1 MPKVNVI
8 MFSEPVQ
15 HGLNYESCFM
25 KRLADDIRRVAI
37 VTPVETDGTA
47 SANDT
52 ALSTHDPAAFYSV
65 GHGQCCIHSVECR
78 TPYIE
83 AAGYHCDIHFQC
95 EHFTYDCT
103 TNLRLDAFAGRHV
116 HLNSC
121 VCGMNLGPEL
131 IRHGARSFIGYS
143 SLFVYGVYMEGA
155 AIPGP
160 CEPPKSDA
168 DLYSFN
174 DSDTEAER
182 AIALRGASVA
192 EAADA
197 LRTKFREYIRRYTEG
212 EWKDWP
218 IAPYAAMFLEHDM
231 DHLVV
236 LGDTAYRPCPGRA
249 PPVRVGIPMMFAL
262 PLVLGAVWFG
272 SASEK
277 SIT

>member
-1 MPKVNVI
+1 MPKLNVI

-15 HGLNYESCFM
+15 HNLNYGSCFM
-25 KRLADDIRRVAI
+25 QRLADDIRRAGI
-37 VTPVETDGTA
+37 VTPVETDGKA

-52 ALSTHDPAAFYSV
+52 ALSTYDPAAFYSV
-65 GHGQCCIHSVECR
+65 GHGQCCIHTVECQ

-83 AAGYHCDIHFQC
+83 VAGYHCDVHFEC
-95 EHFTYDCT
+95 FHFTYDCR

-116 HLNSC
+116 HLLSC

-131 IRHGARSFIGYS
+131 IRHGARSFIGYNN
-143 SLFVYGVYMEGA
+143 LFVLGVYNEGA
-155 AIPGP
+155 TIPEP
-160 CEPPKSDA
+160 CEPPKPDA
-168 DLYSFN
+168 DFYSFN

-182 AIALRGASVA
+182 AITLRGASVA

-218 IAPYAAMFLEHDM
+218 IAPYAAMFLEHDL

-249 PPVRVGIPMMFAL
+249 PVRAGIPLMFAL

-277 SIT
+277 AIT